1 MIIENDQDITFLIAD
16 ENTVSDFF
24 IVFKEKYSNFKRA
37 NVILDFSD
45 LKGIKTESISLFLQF
60 SENHRNNGTSFVVV
74 VEGIDFDSLSDKII
88 AVPTLQEAKDIIEM
102 EKIER
107 DLGF

>member
-1 MIIENDQDITFLIAD
+1 MIIENNQDITYLKAD

-37 NVILDFSD
+37 NIIIDFSD
-45 LKGIKTESISLFLQF
+45 LKGVKTENISLFLQL
-60 SENHRNNGTSFVVV
+60 SENHRNAGTSFVVV
-74 VEGIDFDSLSDKII
+74 VEDIDFDSLPDKII

-102 EKIER
+102 DKIER